1 MCYIYLPRRNP
12 SLCHP
17 RQEWFGVELLK
28 LYQPWSIKEGV
39 GSWKQGSAVAWV
51 WLAAQPV
58 IRPSRFAPPRPPAQ
72 LVHERLTGRSSC
84 RVEGGKHAERGQ
96 SGTNWP
102 EFTSGLCEN
111 ALFVRQAA
119 GPMRTYLPPPL
130 PSIGPT

>member
-58 IRPSRFAPPRPPAQ
+58 IRPSRFAPR
-72 LVHERLTGRSSC
+72 VRLRSSC
-84 RVEGGKHAERGQ
+84 MNV
-96 SGTNWP
+96 SP
-102 EFTSGLCEN
+102 
-111 ALFVRQAA
+111 A
-119 GPMRTYLPPPL
+119 GPPAGWRGGSTLNGV
-130 PSIGPT
+130 SQGRIGPSLRAAFAKTHCLFGRRRDP